1 MSEQTGGLS
10 GSGKIKSTVLHR
22 WEALDRGW
30 KASLFGILIVLPYIA
45 GVLP

>member
-1 MSEQTGGLS
+1 MSEQTGLLS
-10 GSGKIKSTVLHR
+10 GSAKIQSTVLYR

-30 KASLFGILIVLPYIA
+30 KASLFGILIVLPYLA